1 MLEKDKK
8 EIYEFGYDELKP
20 EQSAGSKILTGIII
34 ISIIVLAYF
43 ILSWLYPN
51 SSSQPKYFE
60 QMDGTEDPYWS
71 P

>member
-8 EIYEFGYDELKP
+8 EKYEFGYDELKP
-20 EQSAGSKILTGIII
+20 EQSTGSKILTGIII
-34 ISIIVLAYF
+34 LSIIVLAYF

-51 SSSQPKYFE
+51 SSQPKHFE